1 MAIIEPGPGD
11 ATTEGHGLL
20 RTMRWYDGFI
30 VCLSASGF
38 MLSTLGYSIGALG
51 ALGALILWAI
61 SVVIGGLQ
69 SYVFSEPATMFPDHS
84 GGLAAYAREAWRRR
98 VNLLSPISG
107 FAYWIAFTST
117 FAVFGLIAA
126 QLIQAQW
133 FAGQT
138 WTIDIG
144 FLRIGFA
151 QVLACV
157 IIIVV
162 WTINVAGMRPTKVF
176 GYVTGVIFVGV
187 LILFFVL
194 PFITGHW
201 DSSFM
206 TSNLFDGGLS
216 WQSIQIILVWL
227 YLMGWSSY
235 PTEQAATFA
244 PEYHDP
250 LHDTRKGL
258 LSAATFA
265 LGAFV
270 LVPLALGGVLSQDAI
285 GADPVAFYVT
295 ELQLMIGSVGSGV
308 AVILIVV
315 ACLLTMNASTMN
327 ASRALYSTA
336 QKGYSVRI
344 FAKLNASKV
353 PANAMTLDMLVNIFV
368 VLILNSVIGI
378 IAASNMA
385 YFVVIILALGGVA
398 LLRID
403 LPNRKRPIRL
413 KPIWII
419 VAVTLAILNLSMLI
433 VGSLSFE
440 LTGYGGIGTFFFGL
454 GAIIFGL
461 VLYLWRVLVQDKS
474 KILWRDPHNEP
485 GDLG

>member
-1 MAIIEPGPGD
+1 MSIIEPGPGD
-11 ATTEGHGLL
+11 ATSEGHGLL

-51 ALGALILWAI
+51 ALGALILWGV
-61 SVVIGGLQ
+61 SVVFGGLQ

-98 VNLLSPISG
+98 LNLLSPISG

-117 FAVFGLIAA
+117 FSVFGLIAA
-126 QLIQAQW
+126 ELIQAQW
-133 FAGQT
+133 FSGQT
-138 WTIDIG
+138 WTVDIG
-144 FLRIGFA
+144 PLSIGFA

-157 IIIVV
+157 IILIV
-162 WTINVAGMRPTKVF
+162 WTINVAGMRPTKIF

-194 PFITGHW
+194 PFLTGHW
-201 DSSFM
+201 ESKYM
-206 TSNLFDGGLS
+206 TSTLFDGGFS
-216 WQSIQIILVWL
+216 WQSIQIVLVWL
-227 YLMGWSSY
+227 YLMGWSAY

-244 PEYHDP
+244 PEYIDP

-270 LVPLALGGVLSQDAI
+270 LVPLALGGVLSQEEI

-295 ELQLMIGSVGSGV
+295 ELQLMIGSVGSGI

-327 ASRALYSTA
+327 ASRALYATA
-336 QKGYSVRI
+336 HKGFSLKW

-353 PANAMTLDMLVNIFV
+353 PANAMTLDMIVNIVV
-368 VLILNSVIGI
+368 VLVLNSVIGI

-385 YFVVIILALGGVA
+385 YFVVVILALGGVA

-403 LPNRKRPIRL
+403 LPGRKRPIRL
-413 KPIWII
+413 KSFWIAL
-419 VAVTLAILNLSMLI
+419 AVVLAACNLAMLV

-454 GAIIFGL
+454 GAILFGV
-461 VLYLWRVLVQDKS
+461 VLYLWRVLVQDKG
-474 KILWRDPHNEP
+474 KVVWRDTHNEP

>member
-20 RTMRWYDGFI
+20 RSMRWYDGFI

-51 ALGALILWAI
+51 ALGALILWAV

-98 VNLLSPISG
+98 LNILSPISG

-117 FAVFGLIAA
+117 FAVFSLIAA

-133 FAGQT
+133 FTSQS
-138 WTIDIG
+138 WTVDVG
-144 FLRIGFA
+144 FLSVGFA

-157 IIIVV
+157 IIVMV
-162 WTINVAGMRPTKVF
+162 WIINVAGMRPTRVF

-194 PFITGHW
+194 PFVTGSW
-201 DSSFM
+201 NSAFM
-206 TSNLFDGGLS
+206 TSNLFDTGFS
-216 WQSIQIILVWL
+216 WHTIQIILVWL

-270 LVPLALGGVLSQDAI
+270 LVPLALGGVMSQDAI

-295 ELQLMIGSVGSGV
+295 ALQTMIGSAGAGV

-327 ASRALYSTA
+327 ASRALYATA
-336 QKGYSVRI
+336 HKGYSVKI

-413 KPIWII
+413 KAIWIV
-419 VAVTLAILNLSMLI
+419 VAVVLAIVNLSMLI

-454 GAIIFGL
+454 GAILFGL
-461 VLYLWRVLVQDKS
+461 VLYLWRVWVQDKS
-474 KILWRDPHNEP
+474 KILWRDKRDGA
-485 GDLG
+485 GDQG

>member
-1 MAIIEPGPGD
+1 MSIIEPGPGD
-11 ATTEGHGLL
+11 ATSEGHGLL

-61 SVVIGGLQ
+61 SVVFGGLQ

-117 FAVFGLIAA
+117 FSVFGLIAA

-144 FLRIGFA
+144 FLSIGFA

-187 LILFFVL
+187 LILFFLL
-194 PFITGHW
+194 PFLTGHW
-201 DSSFM
+201 ESKFM
-206 TSNLFDGGLS
+206 TSTLFDGGFS
-216 WQSIQIILVWL
+216 WQSIQIVLVWL

-244 PEYHDP
+244 PEYMDP

-270 LVPLALGGVLSQDAI
+270 LVPLALGGVLSQEDI

-295 ELQLMIGSVGSGV
+295 ELQLMIGSVGSGI

-336 QKGYSVRI
+336 HKGYSLKW

-385 YFVVIILALGGVA
+385 YFVVVILALAGVA

-419 VAVTLAILNLSMLI
+419 LAVVLAICNLSMLI

-454 GAIIFGL
+454 GAIVFGL
-461 VLYLWRVLVQDKS
+461 VLYFWRVLVQDKG
-474 KILWRDPHNEP
+474 KVLWRDTHNEP